1 MYKAL
6 VSFTGRVSMVK
17 GEVRDINDPVI
28 VADLLRAKYIV
39 DLEAKKKA
47 AAKAAAEAKE
57 AAKAAETAKKTT
69 KRSSRRSSKRSSK
82 GGESNE

>member
-47 AAKAAAEAKE
+47 AAE
-57 AAKAAETAKKTT
+57 AAKNQPKK
-69 KRSSRRSSKRSSK
+69 SSKKRSSK
-82 GGESNE
+82 KTSEGGATNE

>member
-1 MYKAL
+1 
-6 VSFTGRVSMVK
+6 MVK

-47 AAKAAAEAKE
+47 AAKAA
-57 AAKAAETAKKTT
+57 KAAETAKKTT

>member
-6 VSFTGRVSMVK
+6 CSFTGRVSMVK

-47 AAKAAAEAKE
+47 ADAAAK
-57 AAKAAETAKKTT
+57 TQPKKSTKKSSK
-69 KRSSRRSSKRSSK
+69 KRSSIAF
-82 GGESNE
+82 NHNPC

>member
-1 MYKAL
+1 
-6 VSFTGRVSMVK
+6 MVK

-57 AAKAAETAKKTT
+57 AAKKTT
-69 KRSSRRSSKRSSK
+69 KRSSRRSSKGSSK

>member
-1 MYKAL
+1 
-6 VSFTGRVSMVK
+6 MVK

-57 AAKAAETAKKTT
+57 AAKKTT